1 MCSKLGDERQQPPW
15 LISYKDMSGSKNP
28 EKLEVYVTKMTSIQL
43 KNWKKILSVPSVSI
57 DSFSIDP
64 AHG

>member
-15 LISYKDMSGSKNP
+15 LISYKDTSGSKNP

-43 KNWKKILSVPSVSI
+43 KNWKKNIISTISI
-57 DSFSIDP
+57 NRFLFY
-64 AHG
+64 